1 MTAHL
6 VRLNPGR
13 CGQTLVNKVNK
24 VNQVVVWVADA
35 SVTAEADARAAAA
48 AAQPGRP
55 TRPKRALEGC
65 GGNGAQR
72 GRANK
77 PSLRANSRLTLR
89 PSRDWR
95 ALWLTAYKND

>member
-13 CGQTLVNKVNK
+13 CGQTLVNK

-48 AAQPGRP
+48 AAAAQPGP
-55 TRPKRALEGC
+55 SGHWKDAVVTELNEAGLASPVL
-65 GGNGAQR
+65 
-72 GRANK
+72 GR
-77 PSLRANSRLTLR
+77 TV
-89 PSRDWR
+89 D
-95 ALWLTAYKND
+95 